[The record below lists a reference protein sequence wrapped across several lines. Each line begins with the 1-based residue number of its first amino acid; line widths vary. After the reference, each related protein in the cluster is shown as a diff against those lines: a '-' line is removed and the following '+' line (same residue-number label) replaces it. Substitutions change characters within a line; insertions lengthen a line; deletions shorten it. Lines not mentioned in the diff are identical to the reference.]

1 MLFDPLS
8 CRAALERE
16 FEKLDWSSSAEDK
29 IEAPPPAKAAISE
42 IAIPNKVLL
51 AEIQLLRKEMRI
63 MQQAHT
69 QEIAALR
76 SLVEQLLA
84 NRK

>member
-1 MLFDPLS
+1 
-8 CRAALERE
+8 
-16 FEKLDWSSSAEDK
+16 
-29 IEAPPPAKAAISE
+29 
-42 IAIPNKVLL
+42 VLL